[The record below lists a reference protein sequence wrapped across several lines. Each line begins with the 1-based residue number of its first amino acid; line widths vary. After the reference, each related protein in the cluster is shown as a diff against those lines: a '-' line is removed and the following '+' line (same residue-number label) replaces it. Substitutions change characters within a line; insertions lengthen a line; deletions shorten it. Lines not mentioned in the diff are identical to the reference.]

1 MSGHRVRG
9 SDITVC
15 IPTIPGREEMLTNA
29 LKSVAEQAL
38 QPADIVVVNDKEK
51 RGAYAARNEAIDR
64 VKTDWIAFLDDDDL
78 FLPNHLEVLAREA
91 SRGDADLVYTYMIV
105 DGGRDPLAVTVNM
118 QWLSPFGVT
127 FGQEQER
134 HLRTFGNFIPITY
147 LVKTEFCKRVGG
159 FPPAESHQRP
169 EDHLFLI
176 KLLDAGARFNHVAR
190 RTWIYKIHSSN
201 TGGGLTDPFDKRL
214 AVE

>member
-1 MSGHRVRG
+1 MSGYRVRG

-15 IPTIPGREEMLTNA
+15 IPTIPGREEMLKRA
-29 LKSVAEQAL
+29 LESVDAQTM
-38 QPADIVVVNDKEK
+38 QPNCTIVINDKDRK
-51 RGAYAARNEAIDR
+51 GAYAARNDAIDLVR
-64 VKTDWIAFLDDDDL
+64 TDWISFLDDDDE

-91 SRGDADLVYTYMIV
+91 SRGDADLVYPYMIV

-118 QWLSPFGVT
+118 NWVSPFGVT

-134 HLRTFGNFIPITY
+134 HLRTWGNFVPITY
-147 LVKTEFCKRVGG
+147 LVRTKLAREVGG

-176 KLLDAGARFNHVAR
+176 KLLDAGARFKHVAR

-214 AVE
+214 ATE